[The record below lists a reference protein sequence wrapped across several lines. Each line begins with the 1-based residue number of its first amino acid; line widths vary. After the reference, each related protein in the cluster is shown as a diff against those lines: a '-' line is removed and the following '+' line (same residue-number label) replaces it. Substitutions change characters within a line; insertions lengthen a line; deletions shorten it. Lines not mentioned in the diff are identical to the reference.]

1 MYDVCTCQLKTDDWN
16 IANIQQYWSLI
27 RYCTW
32 RSLWKQTMTEKS
44 GWRLYP
50 TTTPCHNVVLLH
62 VIYTNLQISRDAS
75 SAHTCKQPQRAS
87 KLASLSISKMLIW
100 NFILASIGD
109 VDSVLVV
116 ANGWCCF
123 MWRAV
128 TTLKQCQGKICEDR
142 RVQTPNSIILTLIL
156 HFSKWVF
163 HSSVDTKVAH
173 C

>member
-1 MYDVCTCQLKTDDWN
+1 MFVQLKTYDWN
-16 IANIQQYWSLI
+16 VTNVQQYWTLI

-32 RSLWKQTMTEKS
+32 RSSWKQTMTEKS
-44 GWRLYP
+44 GWRLNP
-50 TTTPCHNVVLLH
+50 MTTPCNNVVH
-62 VIYTNLQISRDAS
+62 IICTNLQISRDAS

-128 TTLKQCQGKICEDR
+128 TTLKQCQEKICEYR
-142 RVQTPNSIILTLIL
+142 RVQTPNSIILTLISQ
-156 HFSKWVF
+156 FSKWVIY
-163 HSSVDTKVAH
+163 SSIDTEVAH